1 MALHVME
8 EANRCLGCKNP
19 RCREG
24 CPIHTN
30 IPEVIRLLK
39 AGKLND
45 AGRMLFENNPLTTV
59 CSIVCNHEKQC
70 EGHCIRGI
78 KDVPVHFSVIENYIS
93 TTYANQMV
101 AGPAPSNGRKAA
113 VIGAGP
119 SGLTIAVILARYG
132 YEVTI
137 FDSRDKIGGVM
148 RYGIPDFRLPDAVLD
163 DFAYRHLELKGI
175 KFRPNTAIGGA
186 IGLDELFRDGYQAVF
201 VGAGLWRPKTLHIKG
216 ETLGHVAFAIN
227 YLASPKAFR
236 LGERVIVIG
245 SGNSAMDCARTAIRN
260 GARYVTVFNRRDQIA
275 ASQYESSYAKLEGVE
290 FEMMKSPV
298 EIRDDGVVFADNEYD
313 GDGKLR
319 AIPGSEKLYPCT
331 GVIVAVSQELGSK
344 ILNTTKD
351 LDKVR
356 GGILA
361 VDDDGRT
368 SRPGVFA
375 AGDAAHGARTV
386 VEAVAAGKRVAE
398 AMHAYMQSLPM
409 PEPSAYVDVP
419 RVEPVES
426 SVLAEQVIHTL

>member
-8 EANRCLGCKNP
+8 EANRCLGCKKP

-30 IPEVIRLLK
+30 IPEAIRLLK
-39 AGKLND
+39 DGKLNE
-45 AGRMLFENNPLTTV
+45 AGWMLFENNPLTTI
-59 CSIVCNHEKQC
+59 CSLVCNHEKQC

-101 AGPAPSNGRKAA
+101 HGPAPSNGRKVAL
-113 VIGAGP
+113 IGAGP
-119 SGLTIAVILARYG
+119 SSLTIAVILSRYG
-132 YEVTI
+132 YDVTI
-137 FDSRDKIGGVM
+137 FDSKDKIGGVM

-175 KFRPNTAIGGA
+175 RFRPNTTIGGA
-186 IGLDELFRDGYQAVF
+186 ISLDDLFRDGYQSVF
-201 VGAGLWRPKTLHIKG
+201 VGAGLWRPKSLHIKG

-260 GARYVTVFNRRDQIA
+260 GAHYVTVFNRRDQIA

-290 FEMMKSPV
+290 FEMMKSPL
-298 EIRDDGVVFADNEYD
+298 EIRDDGVVFIDNEYD
-313 GDGKLR
+313 EEGKLR
-319 AIPGSEKLYPCT
+319 PIPGTEKLYPCT
-331 GVIVAVSQELGSK
+331 GVIVAVSQELGSN
-344 ILNTTKD
+344 IINTAKG
-351 LDKVR
+351 LEKER
-356 GGILA
+356 GGIIA
-361 VDDDGRT
+361 VDEDGHT
-368 SRPGVFA
+368 SRAGVFA
-375 AGDAAHGARTV
+375 AGDIAHGAGTV
-386 VEAVAAGKRVAE
+386 VHAVATGKRVAE
-398 AMHAYMQSLPM
+398 AMHEYMQSLPM
-409 PEPSAYVDVP
+409 PEPSPYANVP
-419 RVEPVES
+419 VVERPAA
-426 SVLAEQVIHTL
+426 SVLSEQVIHVE

>member
-39 AGKLND
+39 AGRLND
-45 AGRMLFENNPLTTV
+45 AGWMLFENNPLTTV

-101 AGPAPSNGRKAA
+101 KGPALSNGRRAA

-132 YEVTI
+132 YQVTI
-137 FDSRDKIGGVM
+137 FDSKDKIGGVM

-175 KFRPNTAIGGA
+175 QFRPNTAIGGA
-186 IGLDELFRDGYQAVF
+186 IGLDELFRDGYQAIF

-245 SGNSAMDCARTAIRN
+245 SGNSAIDCARTAIRN

-275 ASQYESSYAKLEGVE
+275 ASQYESSYARLEGVA

-298 EIRDDGVVFADNEYD
+298 EIRDDGVVFADNEFD
-313 GDGKLR
+313 ENGKLR

-351 LDKVR
+351 LDKER
-356 GGILA
+356 GGVIA

-375 AGDAAHGARTV
+375 AGDVAHGARTV
-386 VEAVAAGKRVAE
+386 VEAVATGKRVAE
-398 AMHAYMQSLPM
+398 AMHEYMQSLPM
-409 PEPSAYVDVP
+409 PEPSPYADAP

-426 SVLAEQVIHTL
+426 SVLAEQVIPAP

>member
-45 AGRMLFENNPLTTV
+45 AGWMLFENNPLTTV

-78 KDVPVHFSVIENYIS
+78 KDVPVHFSIIENYIS
-93 TTYANQMV
+93 TTYANQMTQ
-101 AGPAPSNGRKAA
+101 GPAPSNGRKVAI
-113 VIGAGP
+113 IGAGP
-119 SGLTIAVILARYG
+119 SGITIAIILARYG
-132 YEVTI
+132 YQVTI
-137 FDSRDKIGGVM
+137 FDSKDKIGGVM
-148 RYGIPDFRLPDAVLD
+148 RYGIPDYRLPDSVLD
-163 DFAYRHLELKGI
+163 DIAYRHLELKGI
-175 KFRPNTAIGGA
+175 QFRPNTTIGGA
-186 IGLDELFRDGYQAVF
+186 ISLDDLFRDGYQSIF

-260 GARYVTVFNRRDQIA
+260 GAHYVTVFNRRDKIA
-275 ASQYESSYAKLEGVE
+275 ASQYEASYAKLEGVE
-290 FEMMKSPV
+290 FEMMKSPL
-298 EIRDDGVVFADNEYD
+298 EIRDDGVVFADNEFD
-313 GDGKLR
+313 EEGKLHP
-319 AIPGSEKLYPCT
+319 IPGSEKLYPCT
-331 GVIVAVSQELGSK
+331 GVIVAVSQELGSN
-344 ILNTTKD
+344 IINTTKG
-351 LDKVR
+351 LEKER
-356 GGILA
+356 GGIIA
-361 VDDDGRT
+361 VDEDGHT

-375 AGDAAHGARTV
+375 AGDVAHGASTV
-386 VEAVAAGKRVAE
+386 VHAVAAGKRVAE
-398 AMHAYMQSLPM
+398 AMHEYMQSLPM
-409 PEPSAYVDVP
+409 PEPSPDANAPKVETVDA
-419 RVEPVES
+419 
-426 SVLAEQVIHTL
+426 SVLSEQVLG

>member
-45 AGRMLFENNPLTTV
+45 AGKMLFENNPLTTV

-101 AGPAPSNGRKAA
+101 KGPAPSNGRKAA

-119 SGLTIAVILARYG
+119 SGLTIAVSLARYG
-132 YEVTI
+132 YQVTI

-175 KFRPNTAIGGA
+175 RFRPNTAIGGA
-186 IGLDELFRDGYQAVF
+186 IGLDDLFRDGYQAVF

-227 YLASPKAFR
+227 YLASPSAFR

-245 SGNSAMDCARTAIRN
+245 SGNSAMDCARTAIRH

-290 FEMMKSPV
+290 FQMMKSPV
-298 EIRDDGVVFADNEYD
+298 EIRDDGVVFVDNEFD
-313 GDGKLR
+313 EEGKLR

-344 ILNTTKD
+344 ILNTTRD
-351 LDKVR
+351 LEKER
-356 GGILA
+356 GIIT
-361 VDDDGRT
+361 VDEDGRT

-375 AGDAAHGARTV
+375 AGDVAHGARTV
-386 VEAVAAGKRVAE
+386 VEAVATGKRVAE
-398 AMHAYMQSLPM
+398 AMHEYMQSLPM
-409 PEPSAYVDVP
+409 PEPSAYADVP
-419 RVEPVES
+419 RVEPVDS
-426 SVLAEQVIHTL
+426 SVLAEQVIHAD

>member
-8 EANRCLGCKNP
+8 EANRCLGCKKP

-30 IPEVIRLLK
+30 IPEAIRLLK
-39 AGKLND
+39 DGKLNE
-45 AGRMLFENNPLTTV
+45 AGWMLFENNPLTTI
-59 CSIVCNHEKQC
+59 CSLVCNHEKQC

-101 AGPAPSNGRKAA
+101 HGPAPSNGRKVAL
-113 VIGAGP
+113 IGAGP
-119 SGLTIAVILARYG
+119 SSLTIAVILSRYG
-132 YEVTI
+132 YDVTI
-137 FDSRDKIGGVM
+137 FDSKDKIGGVM

-175 KFRPNTAIGGA
+175 RFRPNTTIGGA
-186 IGLDELFRDGYQAVF
+186 IGLDDLFRDGYQSVF
-201 VGAGLWRPKTLHIKG
+201 VGAGLWRPKSLHIKG

-260 GARYVTVFNRRDQIA
+260 GAHYVTVFNRRDQIA

-290 FEMMKSPV
+290 FEMMKSPL
-298 EIRDDGVVFADNEYD
+298 EIRDDGVVFIDNEYD
-313 GDGKLR
+313 EEGKLR
-319 AIPGSEKLYPCT
+319 PIPGTEKLYPCT
-331 GVIVAVSQELGSK
+331 GVIVAVSQELGSN
-344 ILNTTKD
+344 IINTAKG
-351 LDKVR
+351 LEKER
-356 GGILA
+356 GGIIA
-361 VDDDGRT
+361 VDEDGHT
-368 SRPGVFA
+368 SRAGVFA
-375 AGDAAHGARTV
+375 AGDIAHGAGTV
-386 VEAVAAGKRVAE
+386 VHAVATGKRVAE
-398 AMHAYMQSLPM
+398 AMHEYMQSLPM
-409 PEPSAYVDVP
+409 PEPSPYANVP
-419 RVEPVES
+419 VVERPAA
-426 SVLAEQVIHTL
+426 SVLSEQVIHVD